1 MAELISIREF
11 ARRIGVHH
19 RAVQYAIEHGRIAVA
34 EVQKAGKRTRPKI
47 DWTTQE
53 QAWRENTDPEQG
65 AVQSAITPA
74 RGKAP
79 GETAAAAGPPGPA
92 GGKATG
98 KKTGKKG
105 KKKKEKKAKA
115 PPPGPPPKPSKF
127 QTHRSEREEWAA
139 KMAEIKY
146 KKAAG
151 LTVELDKV
159 KELFFNIA
167 HATQQGLLNIP
178 ARVSAIIAA
187 KTDEREIYNILE
199 KEIMISLENLSNA
212 DFEKLKD

>member
-19 RAVQYAIEHGRIAVA
+19 RAVQYAIEHGRITVA
-34 EVQKAGKRTRPKI
+34 EIQKAGKRTRPKI
-47 DWTTQE
+47 DWQTQE
-53 QAWRENTDPEQG
+53 KAWRENTDPDRNV
-65 AVQSAITPA
+65 VQSAIQPDRTPPA
-74 RGKAP
+74 APAAPAAP
-79 GETAAAAGPPGPA
+79 GPDSQGPPQPA
-92 GGKATG
+92 A
-98 KKTGKKG
+98 GKKG
-105 KKKKEKKAKA
+105 RKKKEKKAKA
-115 PPPGPPPKPSKF
+115 PPAGPPPPPSKF
-127 QTHRSEREEWAA
+127 QVHRSEKEEWAA

-159 KELFFNIA
+159 KELFFNIG

-178 ARVSAIIAA
+178 ARVSAILAA

-199 KEIMISLENLSNA
+199 KEIMIALENLSNA